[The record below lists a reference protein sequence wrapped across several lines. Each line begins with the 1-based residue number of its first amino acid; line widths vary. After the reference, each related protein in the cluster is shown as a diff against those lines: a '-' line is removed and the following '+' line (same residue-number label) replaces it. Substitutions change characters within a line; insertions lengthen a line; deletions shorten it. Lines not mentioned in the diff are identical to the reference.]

1 MATSTAGDNNRIW
14 IQIGA
19 NQFELKLKDK
29 TEEKAY
35 RKAEKML
42 NDACKKYAASFKGKR
57 SNEEIM
63 AMVAFKFA
71 WLVVESNAKSDAVAN
86 FLKEFERQLDEIVVK
101 I

>member
-1 MATSTAGDNNRIW
+1 MATSTAGSNRIW

-19 NQFELKLKDK
+19 NQFELKLKDSS
-29 TEEKAY
+29 EEKAY

-42 NDACKKYAASFKGKR
+42 NEAWQKYAKSLKGKR

-71 WLVVESNAKSDAVAN
+71 WLVVETNAKSDAVAS
-86 FLKEFERQLDEIVVK
+86 FLKDFERQLDEIVVK